1 MPTATVVVV
10 RAWACGG
17 GLRLLGE
24 FSFFDCLFTPG
35 VLFGLDLPDIE
46 CVQPVDLCAN
56 SPGFPPVR
64 RDPEPSRRRE
74 RGAAAERAALAAAAL
89 AAASLAAAV
98 LAAPIAGAT
107 LAVCDSHTAMRR
119 LLMLVFVRAR
129 RHTHRYARWYVAA
142 VAGSI
147 VYRAYVLCLITDPH
161 TPPLAGA
168 IRGQPVGLA
177 HSVLRRGE
185 LRGEPL
191 EAVAASGGNESAQVV
206 IVGAGVSGLVA
217 AWELRKRGVTDV
229 LVLEMDDAPGG
240 NARSGY
246 DGPGGIAYPWGAH
259 YVPLPSRGA
268 TRMLLEELGLMRS
281 AAADGAG
288 GVAGVA
294 GVGADA
300 LCPEPSERLFVRGV
314 GWRDAPDGLLP
325 EAAMSEADWVQLR
338 TFRSLIGQQAR
349 RQTADG
355 RPPFVLPLAEC
366 SFDQEA
372 RALDGE
378 SMHTLLL
385 TPTPTPHPYPYSVP

>member
-1 MPTATVVVV
+1 
-10 RAWACGG
+10 
-17 GLRLLGE
+17 
-24 FSFFDCLFTPG
+24 
-35 VLFGLDLPDIE
+35 
-46 CVQPVDLCAN
+46 
-56 SPGFPPVR
+56 
-64 RDPEPSRRRE
+64 
-74 RGAAAERAALAAAAL
+74 
-89 AAASLAAAV
+89 
-98 LAAPIAGAT
+98 
-107 LAVCDSHTAMRR
+107 
-119 LLMLVFVRAR
+119 MLVFVRAR

-147 VYRAYVLCLITDPH
+147 VYRAYVLCLTTDPH

-191 EAVAASGGNESAQVV
+191 EAVPASGGNESAQVV

-281 AAADGAG
+281 AAADGADG
-288 GVAGVA
+288 VGGVAGVAGVA

-338 TFRSLIGQQAR
+338 TFRSLVGQQAR

-378 SMHTLLL
+378 SMHEWMTRHGLSSTALRWFVEYATRDDYGATRNTPRTLPLAL
-385 TPTPTPHPYPYSVP
+385 PLAPSNPHPNPNRTPSPQPPPLAPNPKPTPHP